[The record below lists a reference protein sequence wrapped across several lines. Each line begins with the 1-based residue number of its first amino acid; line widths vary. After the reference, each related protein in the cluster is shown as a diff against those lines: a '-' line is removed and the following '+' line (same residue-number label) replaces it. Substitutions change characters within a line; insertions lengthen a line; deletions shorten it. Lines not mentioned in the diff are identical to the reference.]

1 MKRKHM
7 LLAISIGT
15 AIGLFI
21 GVNADFEK
29 TNLIRMMKEVKS
41 CVDQGLTVKEKARLE
56 GEGIYQVK
64 DYMPKDKKG
73 TVLCKEKTCLPP
85 SKRKG

>member
-1 MKRKHM
+1 MKKKHT

-21 GVNADFEK
+21 GVNTDFER
-29 TNLIRMMKEVKS
+29 TNFFKMIKEVRS
-41 CVDQGLTVKEKARLE
+41 CVDQGLSVKEKARLE

-64 DYMPKDKKG
+64 DYTPKGDATLCKDKI
-73 TVLCKEKTCLPP
+73 CLPP
-85 SKRKG
+85 SKRIKG

>member
-1 MKRKHM
+1 MKKKHT

-21 GVNADFEK
+21 GVNTDFER
-29 TNLIRMMKEVKS
+29 TNFFKMIKEVKS
-41 CVDQGLTVKEKARLE
+41 CVNQGLSVKEKVRLE

-64 DYMPKDKKG
+64 DYMLKDKKG

>member
-1 MKRKHM
+1 MKKKHT

-29 TNLIRMMKEVKS
+29 TNLFRMMKEVKS
-41 CVDQGLTVKEKARLE
+41 CVDQGLT
-56 GEGIYQVK
+56 
-64 DYMPKDKKG
+64 
-73 TVLCKEKTCLPP
+73 CLLYTSP
-85 SKRKG
+85 SPRDS